1 MDNIVPITLEN
12 FQQVIVEQSKQTL
25 IMVGFWAE
33 WDEPSLQTMGMLEK
47 IAVEYPND
55 LILAKVNCDEQQQIA
70 QQFGVRGLPTV
81 MLVKDS
87 QPIDGFAGPQEEQE
101 IRALLEKHL
110 PKVEDGLLL
119 QAQALVEEQD
129 YQQAFSLA
137 KQAYEIDPQRT
148 DIKFVLA
155 DIYIELG
162 RIEQAKELLETIGL
176 VDQDHQ
182 YSVLLGKIELA
193 EQAAYSPEIKALEA
207 DIEKSPDDLE
217 LKVKLGVQLQQAN
230 RTEEALELL
239 LSVLKKDLN
248 FGEAKKLTLD
258 MINALP
264 DGDPLA
270 STYRRKIYSLLY

>member
-193 EQAAYSPEIKALEA
+193 EQAADSPEIKALEA

-248 FGEAKKLTLD
+248 YGEAKKLTLD

>member
-12 FQQVIVEQSKQTL
+12 FQQVIIEQSKQTL

-33 WDEPSLQTMGMLEK
+33 WDEPSLQTMAMLEK

-70 QQFGVRGLPTV
+70 QQFGVRGLPTM

-87 QPIDGFAGPQEEQE
+87 QPIDGFAGPQEETE
-101 IRALLEKHL
+101 IRTLLEKHL
-110 PKVEDGLLL
+110 PKVEDGLLA

-129 YQQAFSLA
+129 YQQAFGLA
-137 KQAYEIDPQRT
+137 KQAYDIDSQRA
-148 DIKFVLA
+148 DIKFVLI

-162 RIEQAKELLETIGL
+162 RIEQAKELLETVGL

-182 YSVLLGKIELA
+182 YTVLMGKVELA
-193 EQAAYSPEIKALEA
+193 EQAADSPEIKALEA
-207 DIEKSPDDLE
+207 ELEASPDDLE

-264 DGDPLA
+264 GGDPLA

>member
-12 FQQVIVEQSKQTL
+12 FQQVIIEQSKQTL

-33 WDEPSLQTMGMLEK
+33 WDESSLQTMGLLEK

-110 PKVEDGLLL
+110 PKVEDGLLS
-119 QAQALVEEQD
+119 QAQALIEEQD
-129 YQQAFSLA
+129 YQQAFGLA
-137 KQAYEIDPQRT
+137 KQAYDIDDQRA

-162 RIEQAKELLETIGL
+162 RIAQAKELLETIGL

-182 YSVLLGKIELA
+182 YGVLLGKIELA
-193 EQAAYSPEIKALEA
+193 EQAADSPELKALEA
-207 DIEKSPDDLE
+207 ELEASPDNLE

>member
-1 MDNIVPITLEN
+1 MDNIVHITLEN
-12 FQQVIVEQSKQTL
+12 FQQVIIEQSKQTL

-33 WDEPSLQTMGMLEK
+33 WDESSLQTMAMLER
-47 IAVEYPND
+47 IAAEYPSD

-81 MLVKDS
+81 MLVKES
-87 QPIDGFAGPQEEQE
+87 QPIDGFAGPQEEAE
-101 IRALLEKHL
+101 VRALLEKHL
-110 PKVEDGLLL
+110 PKVEDGLLA
-119 QAQALVEEQD
+119 QAQALIAEQD
-129 YQQAFSLA
+129 YQQAFGLA
-137 KQAYEIDPQRT
+137 KQAYDIDNQRV
-148 DIKFVLA
+148 DIKFVLT

-162 RIEQAKELLETIGL
+162 RIAQAKELLETVGL

-193 EQAAYSPEIKALEA
+193 EQAAESPEIKALEA
-207 DIEKSPDDLE
+207 ELEKSPDDLE

-230 RTEEALELL
+230 RTEEALALL
-239 LSVLKKDLN
+239 LTVLQKDLN

-270 STYRRKIYSLLY
+270 GVYRRKIYSLLY

>member
-1 MDNIVPITLEN
+1 MDNIVHITLEN
-12 FQQVIVEQSKQTL
+12 FQQVIIEQSKQTL

-33 WDEPSLQTMGMLEK
+33 WDESSLQTMAMLER
-47 IAVEYPND
+47 IAAEYPSD

-81 MLVKDS
+81 MLVKES
-87 QPIDGFAGPQEEQE
+87 QPIDGFAGPQEEAE
-101 IRALLEKHL
+101 VRALLEKHL
-110 PKVEDGLLL
+110 PKVEDGLLA
-119 QAQALVEEQD
+119 QAQALIAEQD
-129 YQQAFSLA
+129 YQQAFGLA
-137 KQAYEIDPQRT
+137 KQAYDIDNQRV
-148 DIKFVLA
+148 DIKFVLT

-162 RIEQAKELLETIGL
+162 RIAQAKELLGTVGL

-193 EQAAYSPEIKALEA
+193 EQAAESPEIKALEA
-207 DIEKSPDDLE
+207 ELEKSPDDLE

-230 RTEEALELL
+230 RTEEALALL
-239 LSVLKKDLN
+239 LTVLQKDLN

-270 STYRRKIYSLLY
+270 GVYRRKIYSLLY